1 MKIKHLNRLTSKIT
15 VCLLLLFT
23 ACQENII
30 YHSYQPIHS
39 EGWYRNDTLTYTFKS
54 PMVYENLHEWQ
65 IGIRHLD
72 SYPYQDLWIGIIP
85 FTKDSLT
92 QYKTDSIHLY
102 LADSNGNWEG
112 TGIGELRQ
120 FTQKNLFQPV
130 QGKND
135 TIIGFKII
143 HLMQDNPLP
152 KIYDI
157 GLRIHGILTGHTGS
171 IQSEKNK

>member
-1 MKIKHLNRLTSKIT
+1 MKIKHLNRLTNKIT
-15 VCLLLLFT
+15 VCLFILFT

-39 EGWYRNDTLTYTFKS
+39 KGWYRNDTMTYAFNS
-54 PMVYENLHEWQ
+54 PMLYDNLHEWQ

-72 SYPYQDLWIGIIP
+72 SYPYQDVWIGVIP
-85 FTKDSLT
+85 ITQDSLT

-102 LADSNGNWEG
+102 LADSNGNWKG
-112 TGIGELRQ
+112 KGIGEHRQ
-120 FTQKNLFQPV
+120 FTQTNSFKAV
-130 QGKND
+130 SEKSD
-135 TIIGFKII
+135 TIIGFKIF

-157 GLRIHGILTGHTGS
+157 GLRIHGH
-171 IQSEKNK
+171 

>member
-1 MKIKHLNRLTSKIT
+1 MKIKYLNRLTSKIT

-30 YHSYQPIHS
+30 YHSYQPIQS
-39 EGWYRNDTLTYTFKS
+39 EGWYRNDTLTYTFYS
-54 PMVYENLHEWQ
+54 PIAVENIREWQ
-65 IGIRHLD
+65 VGIRHLD

-85 FTKDSLT
+85 IAQDSLT
-92 QYKTDSIHLY
+92 QYQTDSIHLY
-102 LADSNGNWEG
+102 LADSYGNWIG

-120 FTQKNLFQPV
+120 FTQTNLFKPE
-130 QGKND
+130 KSD
-135 TIIGFKII
+135 SIIGFKII

-157 GLRIHGILTGHTGS
+157 GLRIHGH
-171 IQSEKNK
+171 